1 MFIQKSTTKM
11 SDWLHPSSSGGHVLS
26 SVLNKK
32 DISLDKAVEVT
43 LSIKGRTLQQKTAAA
58 NKAGEA
64 EEKLDA
70 VKAAEADKQK
80 KTEKM
85 NKMQE
90 DLSKNGEKMSAEDKA
105 ALEKQIED
113 MKKEI
118 DNPLTKLEDLQKK
131 WTEAKKETFALSGTT
146 DAMLAAGKA
155 KFFENSITSLQEQ
168 MAKSIEERQK
178 LERAAA
184 SEQTQKAVSAI
195 KTEAAAW
202 KGPETKDPLAKQSGS
217 MLETGENGDLLEKIT
232 GQPIDSGTSG
242 EEKSNGTSGI
252 TIKASPTDGNT
263 ISTKRPDKESTSQ
276 QTHAESAD
284 TMARNEIKKIQEEY
298 AGQA

>member
-32 DISLDKAVEVT
+32 DISLDKAAEVT

-70 VKAAEADKQK
+70 VKAAETDKQK
-80 KTEKM
+80 KTDKM

-146 DAMLAAGKA
+146 DAMLVAGKA
-155 KFFENSITSLQEQ
+155 KFFENSITDLQKQ
-168 MAKSIEERQK
+168 MEKTLKERQN
-178 LERAAA
+178 LERAVA

-195 KTEAAAW
+195 KTQAAEW

-217 MLETGENGDLLEKIT
+217 MLKTGETGDILEKIT
-232 GQPIDSGTSG
+232 GQKIASGTTG
-242 EEKSNGTSGI
+242 DEKSAGSSGV

-263 ISTKRPDKESTSQ
+263 IANKKPEKENTTAKTKPES
-276 QTHAESAD
+276 ED
-284 TMARNEIKKIQEEY
+284 TTIRNEIKKIQEEY
-298 AGQA
+298 AGKA